1 MRGFLDIGQS
11 WWQCHPPERY
21 FNKDD
26 MGGSVTLNPSSA
38 RYPEPQQIFAELRSN
53 DYFEG
58 DAVVAERNSRSYL
71 SHSAT
76 FKDNAARLVKYLN
89 EKENKPKSCICQVYE
104 RKITRRGSPRS
115 PRPPPPPSPP
125 TYATTRDLNDLNHLN
140 NVKKEALDKCTR
152 APTLQHPLDFVGG
165 CPSLLAG
172 AVMSES
178 RQSSSARR
186 PGIESIM
193 SRFIKKAA
201 AVLDTKSHPKAAPAA
216 ASRHESDLEHRTRK
230 ARNFEETEAKL
241 PNLKLGPAPDDR
253 PSITTNI
260 LSYLGTYNPRPQP
273 ITSNDTVWLFDNTAY
288 RNPTT
293 NNWEAEV
300 IAAVF
305 DKETGVKVSLVVADI
320 AEKLGLGHGDEAEAR
335 IKDRLMPFMQSVLP
349 GRVVNVDFGRRT
361 QLKLGPGSRNG
372 ISSDIRQL
380 PRHKDGD
387 VVTGVAK
394 VPRGTNGLLEMK
406 TVYAEPEG
414 WGIIS
419 DVDDTIKVTQTG
431 DPIGILRSTFAADA
445 AAVPGMPLLYRYIHT
460 LVTKSAPW
468 FYLSA
473 SPYNLYAFLHGFV
486 QETYPQGTLILRDA
500 SWRNLAGLLTSL
512 TQGTQEYKVDRM
524 EKIHSWLPRR
534 QMICIGDSTQSD
546 PEAYGEMYRKHPK
559 WIGLILIRRVENI
572 AEVGLEEKNDA
583 SRFEKAFEGVPK
595 SVWHVFGE
603 AEECYKYVDKAL
615 GAKVVQA

>member
-1 MRGFLDIGQS
+1 
-11 WWQCHPPERY
+11 
-21 FNKDD
+21 
-26 MGGSVTLNPSSA
+26 
-38 RYPEPQQIFAELRSN
+38 
-53 DYFEG
+53 
-58 DAVVAERNSRSYL
+58 
-71 SHSAT
+71 
-76 FKDNAARLVKYLN
+76 
-89 EKENKPKSCICQVYE
+89 
-104 RKITRRGSPRS
+104 
-115 PRPPPPPSPP
+115 
-125 TYATTRDLNDLNHLN
+125 
-140 NVKKEALDKCTR
+140 
-152 APTLQHPLDFVGG
+152 
-165 CPSLLAG
+165 
-172 AVMSES
+172 
-178 RQSSSARR
+178 
-186 PGIESIM
+186 M
-193 SRFIKKAA
+193 SRFIR
-201 AVLDTKSHPKAAPAA
+201 KAAPAKA
-216 ASRHESDLEHRTRK
+216 APSAPGRHESDLEHRTRK

-241 PNLKLGPAPDDR
+241 PNLRNSPAPDDR
-253 PSITTNI
+253 PSITTSL
-260 LSYLGTYNPRPQP
+260 LSYLGTWNPRPQP

-361 QLKLGPGSRNG
+361 QLKLGPGGRNG
-372 ISSDIRQL
+372 ISSDLRQL
-380 PRHKDGD
+380 PRHKDGE

-414 WGIIS
+414 WGVIS

-445 AAVPGMPLLYRYIHT
+445 APVPGMHLLYKYIET
-460 LVTKSAPW
+460 VISKSAPW

-473 SPYNLYAFLHGFV
+473 SPYNLYAFLHEFISKF
-486 QETYPQGTLILRDA
+486 YPHGTLILRDA

-534 QMICIGDSTQSD
+534 KMICIGDSTQSD
-546 PEAYGEMYRKHPK
+546 PEAYGEMYRKYPNWVK
-559 WIGLILIRRVENI
+559 LILIRRVENI

-583 SRFEKAFEGVPK
+583 SRFEKAFKDVPE
-595 SVWHVFGE
+595 SVWHVYSD
-603 AEECYKYVDKAL
+603 AEECHKYIDAAIEAEAKKGRKA
-615 GAKVVQA
+615 